1 MGRGLYGVDLKDV
14 NGVPHVIEV
23 NDNPNIDAGYEDK
36 VLGEHLYNS
45 VISVFRKRILIAR
58 GLAEKSGKQIG

>member
-14 NGVPHVIEV
+14 SGVPHVIEV
-23 NDNPNIDAGYEDK
+23 NDNPNIDVGYEDK

-58 GLAEKSGKQIG
+58 GLAEKSGKEIG